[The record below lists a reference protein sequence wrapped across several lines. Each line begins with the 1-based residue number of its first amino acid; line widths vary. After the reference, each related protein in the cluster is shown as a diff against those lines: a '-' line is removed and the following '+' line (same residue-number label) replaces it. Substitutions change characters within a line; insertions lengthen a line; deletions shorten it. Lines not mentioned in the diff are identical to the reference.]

1 MNLFLRNPNG
11 EFNRLYNC
19 SFYSVDVV
27 QVEKRQHFFFFF
39 LGLFFLTIGVFE
51 EA

>member
-11 EFNRLYNC
+11 EFDRLYNC
-19 SFYSVDVV
+19 SFYSVDSVP
-27 QVEKRQHFFFFF
+27 VEKRQHFL
-39 LGLFFLTIGVFE
+39 LGLFFLTIGVIE